1 MIDWLTVRVLI
12 RSAVMLRTGEV
23 TSVDADGV
31 VNWVSPTR
39 MSVQGS
45 YSGSVTARRLRNG
58 EVEFAGSPA
67 KFLQGH
73 NIFGS
78 DDLQGIGAAMIER
91 ACGSLGLEL
100 LDEELVAVRDG
111 RYELL
116 RVDINYSFAT
126 GSRANALAW
135 INSAAAVGSL
145 QHRGKGQLRK
155 STVTWGESSRYWKLK
170 AYSKGNEI
178 EARNHELPE
187 ALPMRTQL
195 AAWGDDKL
203 RVELELHVRQLRK
216 MGLEW
221 ASSWRPET
229 PWELFQS
236 YLAKLRL
243 GGQVVL
249 NPVDL
254 QSIPLALRQTYSN
267 WVHRA
272 DLLSLMSRAKYYR
285 HRKQLLEYGINIGVP
300 PQPEMMPTIPLN
312 QYLEMP
318 CAKVPMWAIGTEL
331 YYEPGYDSDGVVGE
345 QGSITVR
352 RESGVNRMAAGAQP
366 RAPVCMLS
374 PEAGLSSFNNR
385 SFQTRQQ
392 KFTAPSESHAIL
404 GLTRKNRPP
413 RLTFCGVLNR

>member
-31 VNWVSPTR
+31 VKWVSPTR

-45 YSGSVTARRLRNG
+45 YSGTVTVRHVGNG
-58 EVEFAGSPA
+58 VVEIAGSPA

-73 NIFGS
+73 NVFGS
-78 DDLQGIGAAMIER
+78 DDLQGVGAAMIKR
-91 ACGSLGLEL
+91 VCGSLDLEL
-100 LDEELVAVRDG
+100 LDEERVAVRHG
-111 RYELL
+111 QYELL

-170 AYSKGNEI
+170 VYSKGNET

-195 AAWGDDKL
+195 AAWSDDKL

-229 PWELFQS
+229 PWELFRS

-249 NPVDL
+249 NPADL

-285 HRKQLLEYGINIGVP
+285 HRKKLLEYGINIGVP
-300 PQPEMMPTIPLN
+300 PQPGMVPTIPLN
-312 QYLEMP
+312 QYLELP
-318 CAKVPMWAIGTEL
+318 CAEVPMWAMGTEL
-331 YYEPGYDSDGVVGE
+331 YCEPEYDSEWVVDE
-345 QGSITVR
+345 QGSISVR
-352 RESGVNRMAAGAQP
+352 RESGVTRM
-366 RAPVCMLS
+366 PVTTS
-374 PEAGLSSFNNR
+374 PERAALVSFGGTHTPN
-385 SFQTRQQ
+385 
-392 KFTAPSESHAIL
+392 HDL
-404 GLTRKNRPP
+404 M
-413 RLTFCGVLNR
+413 